1 MNTNTLRS
9 LFPGSTGQIGGG
21 YCTSGLTLSKSG
33 RFRCSKLL
41 IGLFIVIAMTFCL
54 RRPVFAATSTVT
66 VQGGANELKSYI
78 GSGKYSEGAYM
89 TLDGARKSTDGTF
102 GWYVGSNIKSA
113 ALNCNALVAGDAD
126 YTPVGTY
133 SITYDLDGGDWSSTA
148 GKTSY
153 TSQDEEYTIPN
164 PYRSGYS
171 CGWTGSNGSTKQ
183 APVTL
188 ATGSVG
194 NKSYTANWIPGGGS
208 YVKVDNVINFINSNK
223 NTTQQ
228 ICFQGNGSG
237 KFYVKAG
244 SFTNKSNPGIT
255 SGGTLIY
262 DAGGAD
268 KGAALDNYKCAAH
281 LANVMNYILYNTK
294 GSSYGSNDAKF
305 TDSPTSSSY
314 TELNSS
320 TMPKGFYNAHGGGSY
335 FDCDGRGYTGYYSYS
350 YVYSDGDHAVWW

>member
-1 MNTNTLRS
+1 MGKS
-9 LFPGSTGQIGGG
+9 GGGG
-21 YCTSGLTLSKSG
+21 YCTSDLTLSRSD
-33 RFRCSKLL
+33 RFRCLKLL
-41 IGLFIVIAMTFCL
+41 CGLLIVFASVFCL
-54 RRPVFAATSTVT
+54 RVPIFAATNTVT
-66 VQGGANELKSYI
+66 IDNSIGVLSSYI
-78 GSGKYSEGAYM
+78 GSGKYKENTAVNFDGKMPEGSF
-89 TLDGARKSTDGTF
+89 D
-102 GWYVGSNIKSA
+102 GWYESNTLQGS
-113 ALNCNALVAGDAD
+113 ALNYNFLSNKNASYEPAGR
-126 YTPVGTY
+126 Y
-133 SITYDLDGGDWSSTA
+133 SITYDLDGGEWSSVV

-153 TSQDEEYTIPN
+153 TSRDEDYTIPAVSK
-164 PYRSGYS
+164 PGYS
-171 CGWTGSNGSTKQ
+171 FDGWTGSNGSTKQ
-183 APVTL
+183 ASVTL
-188 ATGSVG
+188 STGSVG
-194 NKSYTANWIPGGGS
+194 NKSYTANWIPGGDS